1 MLGGGKARARWVSAV
16 SLASI
21 AECGPEVASAP
32 HVPQPLGPS
41 VLSVEEQAS
50 LRASTSQRRI
60 FRAWL
65 ALEAGLLVRA
75 ATMPGV
81 LPALAAAPLSTTVGA
96 LALFIAAWVAADLS
110 VGIFH
115 VRAASDSPFPFRAH
129 ISDLSAPLLTHAQ
142 FFVDNYGS
150 GCTSVIGSVIE
161 GFQHHHE
168 RPWLITRGE
177 LCTVVEGPCVATMPL
192 QLAALLLGGPCA
204 CVFMTFLA
212 FWKVM
217 AQVSHAW
224 SHERRTALPPFVAL
238 LQDARVLISCKEHRQ
253 HHLPPINDHYC
264 ILSGLW
270 NGPLDR
276 LGVFPAIERAVFAL
290 TGNAPRSW
298 DERGATR
305 A

>member
-115 VRAASDSPFPFRAH
+115 VRAASDSPFPFRM
-129 ISDLSAPLLTHAQ
+129 
-142 FFVDNYGS
+142 
-150 GCTSVIGSVIE
+150 
-161 GFQHHHE
+161 
-168 RPWLITRGE
+168 R
-177 LCTVVEGPCVATMPL
+177 
-192 QLAALLLGGPCA
+192 
-204 CVFMTFLA
+204 
-212 FWKVM
+212 
-217 AQVSHAW
+217 SH
-224 SHERRTALPPFVAL
+224 L
-238 LQDARVLISCKEHRQ
+238 
-253 HHLPPINDHYC
+253 
-264 ILSGLW
+264 
-270 NGPLDR
+270 
-276 LGVFPAIERAVFAL
+276 
-290 TGNAPRSW
+290 
-298 DERGATR
+298 
-305 A
+305 